1 MLAISWYDFDQM
13 NDSVPVK
20 LLEADMLRLFLG
32 VVVAVSGAAACLL
45 WLLRSKR
52 RELALFYFG
61 IASFMYGTRLI
72 VNSATIGYLA
82 PEHTLL
88 WQRTD
93 WVITSLIVFPFILF
107 FVETVTPQWRAT
119 ARWIVIAGMVAEMLV
134 LTGRLLDVKR
144 GLADKVNSTIVL
156 LLMPLLLFM
165 LFVPRRKADRAL
177 WIVRTGTVVFALF
190 ALYTNAV
197 DLRMVRGNPNI
208 EYMGFVT
215 FLCCLGYVAA
225 NQMLRNEERLLS
237 INKELEIAQ
246 RIQSG
251 LLPEGD
257 VRVPGL
263 EIAAKYVPASSVAG
277 DFYDFLI
284 RDGRGL
290 GVLVADVSGHGI
302 PAALSASMVKIAIR
316 SQANRAES
324 PAEVLSGLN
333 SVLFGN
339 MQGQF
344 VTAGYLFLNAAN
356 QELTY
361 AGAGHPPLLVW
372 RAQERRVD
380 RIEEN
385 GLFLGAFPE
394 CQYANVKAR
403 FGPGDRCLMY
413 TDGAIE
419 APNEAEEEFGMDRLQ
434 TFLAENVH
442 LPASSFCEALT
453 KRIETWCNRGGKAAH
468 DDLTIVTID
477 YKI

>member
-1 MLAISWYDFDQM
+1 M
-13 NDSVPVK
+13 NDSDLVK
-20 LLEADMLRLFLG
+20 LLEADILRLFLG
-32 VVVAVSGAAACLL
+32 AIVMFSGAAACLL

-61 IASFMYGTRLI
+61 IASFMYGIRLI
-72 VNSATIGYLA
+72 INSATIPYLA
-82 PEHTLL
+82 PQHHLL
-88 WQRTD
+88 WQRTN
-93 WVITSLIVFPFILF
+93 WVITGLIIFPFILF
-107 FVETVTPQWRAT
+107 FVETVTPQWRAA
-119 ARWIVIAGMVAEMLV
+119 ARWIVATGAVVQALV
-134 LTGRLLDVKR
+134 LAGRWFNVKPS
-144 GLADKVNSTIVL
+144 LADKVNSAVVL

-165 LFVPRRKADRAL
+165 LFVPRRKASREL

-197 DLRMVRGNPNI
+197 GLQLIKGDSNL
-208 EYMGFVT
+208 EYIGFV
-215 FLCCLGYVAA
+215 FLLCCLGYVAA
-225 NQMLRNEERLLS
+225 SQAFRNEEKLLS
-237 INKELEIAQ
+237 ISKELEIAR

-251 LLPEGD
+251 LLPDGN

-263 EIAAKYVPASSVAG
+263 EIAARYVPASSVAG

-284 RDGRGL
+284 HDGRGV
-290 GVLVADVSGHGI
+290 GALVADVSGHGV

-316 SQANRAES
+316 AQADRAES

-344 VTAGYLFLNAAN
+344 VTAGYLFLNAAK

-372 RAQERRVD
+372 RAQKRRVES
-380 RIEEN
+380 IEEN

-394 CQYANVKAR
+394 CQYTNVKAG

-413 TDGAIE
+413 TDGVIE
-419 APNEAEEEFGMDRLQ
+419 APNQAEEEFGMDRLQ
-434 TFLAENVH
+434 AFLAENAN
-442 LPASSFCEALT
+442 LPASSFCEALM
-453 KRIETWCNRGGKAAH
+453 KRIEMWCNRSGKEAH

-477 YKI
+477 YKT

>member
-1 MLAISWYDFDQM
+1 M
-13 NDSVPVK
+13 NDTVPVR
-20 LLEADMLRLFLG
+20 LLQGDVVRLLLG
-32 VVVAVSGAAACLL
+32 VLVAAAGMAACLL

-61 IASFMYGTRLI
+61 IASVMYGIRLI
-72 VNSATIGYLA
+72 VNSNTIAYLA
-82 PEHTLL
+82 PDHTLL
-88 WQRTD
+88 WQRIN
-93 WVITSLIVFPFILF
+93 WIITSLIVFPFILF
-107 FVETVTPQWRAT
+107 FVETVAPQWRAA
-119 ARWIVIAGMVAEMLV
+119 ARWIVGLGGVVQALV
-134 LTGRLLDVKR
+134 LAGHWFNVNPS
-144 GLADKVNSTIVL
+144 LADQLNSTVVL
-156 LLMPLLLFM
+156 VLMPLLLFM
-165 LFVPRRKADRAL
+165 LFVPPRKADRQL
-177 WIVRTGTVVFALF
+177 WIVRTGAVVFALF

-197 DLRMVRGNPNI
+197 DLRLIRGNANI
-208 EYMGFVT
+208 EYIGFVF

-225 NQMLRNEERLLS
+225 SQMFRNEERLVS
-237 INKELEIAQ
+237 INKELEIAR

-284 RDGRGL
+284 CDGRGL
-290 GVLVADVSGHGI
+290 GALVADVSGHGV

-316 SQANRAES
+316 SQTDRAES

-333 SVLFGN
+333 SALFGN

-356 QELTY
+356 RELTY

-372 RAQERRVD
+372 RAQERRVET
-380 RIEEN
+380 IEEN
-385 GLFLGAFPE
+385 GLFLGTFPE
-394 CQYANVKAR
+394 CQYANIKTG

-413 TDGAIE
+413 TDGVLE
-419 APNEAEEEFGMDRLQ
+419 APNQAEEEFGMDRLRI
-434 TFLAENVH
+434 FLAENFN
-442 LPASSFCEALT
+442 LPAGHFCEALS
-453 KRIETWCNRGGKAAH
+453 KRIETWCNRGEKEAH

-477 YKI
+477 YKT

>member
-1 MLAISWYDFDQM
+1 MYDASVDDKVPVAVINGEAIRLLLAI
-13 NDSVPVK
+13 
-20 LLEADMLRLFLG
+20 
-32 VVVAVSGAAACLL
+32 VVTISGFAACLL

-61 IASFMYGTRLI
+61 IASLMYGIRLM

-93 WVITSLIVFPFILF
+93 WVITSLIIFPFILF
-107 FVETVTPQWRAT
+107 FIETVTPQWRT
-119 ARWIVIAGMVAEMLV
+119 AALWIVIVGMVVEMLV
-134 LTGRLLDVKR
+134 LAGRLLDIKR
-144 GLADKVNSTIVL
+144 GLADKVNSAVVL

-165 LFVPRRKADRAL
+165 LFVPLRKADRAL

-190 ALYTNAV
+190 AFYTNAV
-197 DLRMVRGNPNI
+197 DLGVVRGNPNI
-208 EYMGFVT
+208 EYIGFVI

-225 NQMLRNEERLLS
+225 TQMFRNEERLLS

-257 VRVPGL
+257 VHVPGL

-290 GVLVADVSGHGI
+290 GVLVADVSGHGV

-316 SQANRAES
+316 SQADRAES

-339 MQGQF
+339 MEGQF

-356 QELTY
+356 RELTY

-372 RAQERRVD
+372 RAQERRVES
-380 RIEEN
+380 IEEN

-394 CQYANVKAR
+394 CRYANVKAR

-413 TDGAIE
+413 TDGVIE
-419 APNEAEEEFGMDRLQ
+419 APNEIEEEFGLDRLQ
-434 TFLAENVH
+434 TFLAKNIH
-442 LPASSFCEALT
+442 LPASGFCEALT
-453 KRIETWCNRGGKAAH
+453 RRIETWCNRGGKEAH
-468 DDLTIVTID
+468 DDLTIVAID

>member
-1 MLAISWYDFDQM
+1 M

-61 IASFMYGTRLI
+61 IASFMYGVRLI
-72 VNSATIGYLA
+72 ANSATIGYLT
-82 PEHTLL
+82 PEHMLL

-93 WVITSLIVFPFILF
+93 WVITSLIIFPFILF
-107 FVETVTPQWRAT
+107 FIETVTPQWRT
-119 ARWIVIAGMVAEMLV
+119 AALRIVIVGMVVEMLV
-134 LTGRLLDVKR
+134 LAGRLLDIKR
-144 GLADKVNSTIVL
+144 GLADKVNSAVVL

-165 LFVPRRKADRAL
+165 LFVPLRKADRAL

-190 ALYTNAV
+190 AFYTNAV
-197 DLRMVRGNPNI
+197 DLGVVRGNPNI
-208 EYMGFVT
+208 EYIGFVI

-225 NQMLRNEERLLS
+225 SQMFRNEERLLS
-237 INKELEIAQ
+237 INKELEIAK

-290 GVLVADVSGHGI
+290 GVLVADVSGHGV

-316 SQANRAES
+316 SQADRAES

-356 QELTY
+356 RELTY

-372 RAQERRVD
+372 RAQQRKVES
-380 RIEEN
+380 IEEN

-394 CQYANVKAR
+394 CRYANVKAG
-403 FGPGDRCLMY
+403 FAPGDRCLMY
-413 TDGAIE
+413 TDGVIE
-419 APNEAEEEFGMDRLQ
+419 APNEAKEEFGIDRLQ
-434 TFLAENVH
+434 TFLAENIH
-442 LPASSFCEALT
+442 LPASGFCEALS
-453 KRIETWCNRGGKAAH
+453 KRIETWCNRGG
-468 DDLTIVTID
+468 
-477 YKI
+477 

>member
-1 MLAISWYDFDQM
+1 M

-82 PEHTLL
+82 PEYTLL

-165 LFVPRRKADRAL
+165 LFVPRRKADRTL
-177 WIVRTGTVVFALF
+177 WIVRMGTVVFALF

>member
-1 MLAISWYDFDQM
+1 M

-61 IASFMYGTRLI
+61 IASFMYGIRLLA
-72 VNSATIGYLA
+72 NSATIGYLA
-82 PEHTLL
+82 PEHALL

-93 WVITSLIVFPFILF
+93 WVITSLIVFPFVLF
-107 FVETVTPQWRAT
+107 FIETVTPQWRT
-119 ARWIVIAGMVAEMLV
+119 AALWIVTVGMIAEMLV
-134 LTGRLLDVKR
+134 LAGRWLNIKR
-144 GLADKVNSTIVL
+144 DLADKVNSTVVL

-165 LFVPRRKADRAL
+165 LFVPLRKADRAL

-190 ALYTNAV
+190 ALYTNTV
-197 DLRMVRGNPNI
+197 DLGMVRGNPNI
-208 EYMGFVT
+208 EYIGFVV

-225 NQMLRNEERLLS
+225 SQMFRNEERLLS

-251 LLPEGD
+251 LLPESD

-290 GVLVADVSGHGI
+290 GALVADVSGHGV

-316 SQANRAES
+316 SQADRAES

-339 MQGQF
+339 MEGQF
-344 VTAGYLFLNAAN
+344 VTAGYLFLNAAKR
-356 QELTY
+356 ELTY

-372 RAQERRVD
+372 RAQKGRVES
-380 RIEEN
+380 IEKN

-394 CQYANVKAR
+394 CRYENVKAEFR
-403 FGPGDRCLMY
+403 PGDRCLMY
-413 TDGAIE
+413 TDGVIE

-434 TFLAENVH
+434 TFLAENVN

-453 KRIETWCNRGGKAAH
+453 KRIETWCNRGGKEAH
-468 DDLTIVTID
+468 DDLTVVAID
-477 YKI
+477 YKA

>member
-1 MLAISWYDFDQM
+1 M
-13 NDSVPVK
+13 NDSKLVP
-20 LLEADMLRLFLG
+20 LLEADMVPLFLG
-32 VVVAVSGAAACLL
+32 VVVGFSGMVACTM

-61 IASFMYGTRLI
+61 TASFMYGVRLFA
-72 VNSATIGYLA
+72 NSPTIRYLS
-82 PEHTLL
+82 PKHSLL
-88 WQRTD
+88 WDRTD
-93 WVITSLIVFPFILF
+93 WIITSLIVFPFILF
-107 FVETVTPQWRAT
+107 FVETVTPQWRAV
-119 ARWIVIAGMVAEMLV
+119 ARWIVSFAAAVQALV
-134 LTGRLLDVKR
+134 LAGRWFNVGR
-144 GLADKVNSTIVL
+144 GLADKVNSVIIL

-165 LFVPRRKADRAL
+165 LFVPPRRANREL

-190 ALYTNAV
+190 ALYTNSV
-197 DLRMVRGNPNI
+197 GVGLIRGNSKI
-208 EYMGFVT
+208 EYLGFV
-215 FLCCLGYVAA
+215 FLLCCLGYVAA
-225 NQMLRNEERLLS
+225 SQMFRNEERLVS
-237 INKELEIAQ
+237 INKELEIAR

-290 GVLVADVSGHGI
+290 GVLVADVSGHGV

-316 SQANRAES
+316 SQAERVES

-344 VTAGYLFLNAAN
+344 VTAGYLFLNAAGR
-356 QELTY
+356 ELTY

-372 RAQERRVD
+372 RANERRVES
-380 RIEEN
+380 IEEN

-394 CQYANVKAR
+394 CQYANIKAG

-413 TDGAIE
+413 TDGLTE
-419 APNEAEEEFGMDRLQ
+419 APNYAAEEFGIDRLED
-434 TFLAENVH
+434 FLSENSH
-442 LPASSFCEALT
+442 LTAGDFCEALV
-453 KRIETWCNRGGKAAH
+453 RQIETWCNRGEKEAH
-468 DDLTIVTID
+468 DDLTIVIID
-477 YKI
+477 YKN

>member
-1 MLAISWYDFDQM
+1 M

-61 IASFMYGTRLI
+61 IASFMYGVRLI
-72 VNSATIGYLA
+72 ANSATIGYLT

-93 WVITSLIVFPFILF
+93 WVITSLIVFPFVLF
-107 FVETVTPQWRAT
+107 FVETVTPQWRTVAL
-119 ARWIVIAGMVAEMLV
+119 WIVIVGMIAEMLV
-134 LTGRLLDVKR
+134 LAGRLLDIKR
-144 GLADKVNSTIVL
+144 ALADKVNSTVVL

-165 LFVPRRKADRAL
+165 LFAPRRKADRAL
-177 WIVRTGTVVFALF
+177 WIVRTGTVVFAVF

-197 DLRMVRGNPNI
+197 DLGMVRGNPNI
-208 EYMGFVT
+208 EYIGFVI

-225 NQMLRNEERLLS
+225 SQMFRNEERLLS
-237 INKELEIAQ
+237 INKELEIAK

-251 LLPEGD
+251 LLPEGN

-290 GVLVADVSGHGI
+290 GALVADVSGHGV

-316 SQANRAES
+316 SQADRAES
-324 PAEVLSGLN
+324 PADVLSGLN

-356 QELTY
+356 RELTY

-372 RAQERRVD
+372 RAQQRKVES
-380 RIEEN
+380 IEEN

-394 CQYANVKAR
+394 CRYANVKAG
-403 FGPGDRCLMY
+403 FTPGDRCLMY
-413 TDGAIE
+413 TDGVIE
-419 APNEAEEEFGMDRLQ
+419 APNEAKEEFGIDRLQ
-434 TFLAENVH
+434 TFLAENIH
-442 LPASSFCEALT
+442 LPASSFCEALS
-453 KRIETWCNRGGKAAH
+453 KRIETWCNRGGKEAH
-468 DDLTIVTID
+468 DDLTIVIID
-477 YKI
+477 HKA